1 MTDKTNKPV
10 KADKST
16 QSAKT
21 EKTEKAAKTEKT
33 EKAEKTKKTAK
44 TEGGKAVQ
52 IHAGMGAIIHA
63 GGVAFR
69 VWAPHANQVF
79 VKGDF
84 NGWSDTANPLNS
96 ESNGYWYTDVA
107 GAKSGDQYKYL
118 VVNGDMRMD
127 RIDPYA
133 RQVTN
138 SVGNGVIYDPASYD
152 WEGDNF
158 QLPPHNELV
167 IYELHIGSFF
177 VKSGDKPGDFEVALE
192 KLDYLK
198 RLGINVIQI
207 MPIAEFAG
215 DYSWGYNPAHIFA
228 VESAYGGPAAFKNFI
243 KEAHRRG
250 MAVVLD
256 VVFNHFGPSDLDI
269 WRFDGWHENEKGG
282 IYFYNDH
289 RSQTPWGDTRPDYG
303 REEVRR
309 YIHDN
314 ALMWLRDYRVDG
326 LRYDMT
332 LYIRSIHGSGGDD
345 IPEGWGLMQW
355 INSDV
360 RSQFPGRIT
369 IAEDLRGNE
378 WLTKSPGEGGAG
390 FHSQWDAHFVH
401 PIREV
406 VIVSEDQ
413 WRSMDAVR
421 EAIAFNY
428 SGDAFRRVV
437 YSESH
442 DEVANGKARVPQE
455 VNPGD
460 PKGWY
465 AQKRSTLAA
474 GLVFTSPGVP
484 MIFQG
489 QEFLQGDWFRD
500 DVPLDWDLND
510 SFQGIVRLYRDLARL
525 RLNRAGISRGLCGQ
539 FVNIYHVNNADNV
552 IAFQRWDQ
560 HGASDDVVVVV
571 NLSHHPKEGYY
582 IGMPNAGRWR
592 LRFNSDAPVY
602 SKDFAGFHSSDVDA
616 WEGPRDGLDAHT
628 IIGIGSYSVLIYS
641 MDR

>member
-1 MTDKTNKPV
+1 MTDKTKKSVKP
-10 KADKST
+10 
-16 QSAKT
+16 
-21 EKTEKAAKTEKT
+21 EKPTKPTKP
-33 EKAEKTKKTAK
+33 EKTKKTTA
-44 TEGGKAVQ
+44 TNSGEPVQ
-52 IHAGMGAIIHA
+52 IQPGMGALPHP

-69 VWAPHANQVF
+69 VWAPHANQVY

-84 NGWSDTANPLNS
+84 NDWSDTAHPMTL
-96 ESNGYWYTDVA
+96 EEKGYWYADIA
-107 GAKSGDQYKYL
+107 EAKVGQGYKYL
-118 VVNGDMRMD
+118 IQNGDMRME

-138 SVGNGVIYDPASYD
+138 SVGHGVVYNVGSFD
-152 WEGDNF
+152 WQGVDY

-167 IYELHIGSFF
+167 IYEMHIGSFF
-177 VKSGDKPGDFEVALE
+177 VKSQDKPGNFDLALE
-192 KLDYLK
+192 KMDHLK
-198 RLGINVIQI
+198 RLGVNVIQV
-207 MPIAEFAG
+207 MPVAEFAG
-215 DYSWGYNPAHIFA
+215 DYSWGYNPANIFA
-228 VESAYGGPAAFKNFI
+228 VESAYGGPIGFKTFVR
-243 KEAHRRG
+243 EAHRRG
-250 MAVVLD
+250 IAVVLD
-256 VVFNHFGPSDLDI
+256 VVYNHFGPSDLDL

-309 YIHDN
+309 FIHDN

-332 LYIRSIHGSGGDD
+332 LYIRSIHGGGGDD

-355 INSDV
+355 INGDI
-360 RSQFPGRIT
+360 RSQFPGCIA

-378 WLTKSPGEGGAG
+378 WITKSPGEGGAG
-390 FHSQWDAHFVH
+390 YHAQWDAHFVH
-401 PIREV
+401 PIREA
-406 VIVSEDQ
+406 VILAEDQ

-421 EAIAFNY
+421 DAIGFTY
-428 SGDAFRRVV
+428 SGDAFRRII

-460 PKGWY
+460 PTGWY

-474 GLVFTSPGVP
+474 GLVFTSPGIP

-489 QEFLQGDWFRD
+489 QEFLQGEWFRD
-500 DVPLDWDLND
+500 DVPLEWHKND
-510 SFQGIVRLYRDLARL
+510 QFHGIVRLYRDLVLL
-525 RLNRAGISRGLCGQ
+525 RLNEAGISRGLCGQ
-539 FVNIYHVNNADNV
+539 FVNIYHVNDADNV

-560 HGASDDVVVVV
+560 HGPGDDVVVVV
-571 NLSHHPKEGYY
+571 NMSHHPKEGYY
-582 IGMPNAGRWR
+582 IGMPMAGRWR
-592 LRFNSDAPVY
+592 LRFNSDATLY
-602 SKDFAGFHSSDVDA
+602 SDDFGGFASGDVDA
-616 WEGPRDGLDAHT
+616 WDGPRDGLNAHS
-628 IIGIGSYSVLIYS
+628 IIGIGPYSMLIYS